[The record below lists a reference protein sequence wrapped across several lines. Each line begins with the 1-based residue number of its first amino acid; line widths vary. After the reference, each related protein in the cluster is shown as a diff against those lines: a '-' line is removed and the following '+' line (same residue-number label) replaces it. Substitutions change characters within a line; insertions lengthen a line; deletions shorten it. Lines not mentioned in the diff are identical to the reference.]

1 MMVLILRP
9 QSTVASS
16 LESATSMPFH
26 SSIILWPIPGIIR
39 LGNMMAFQ
47 FTPPGVLN
55 RLRASVVYNDFP
67 QLNVTSNF
75 LTTEGIRLAL
85 EGNATDLLPAMVSLV
100 SSPAPYL
107 AASITMSIVRSSTL
121 AEIYKLQFEDTTLV
135 GLVSIFPDTDV
146 LNPFIINN

>member
-1 MMVLILRP
+1 
-9 QSTVASS
+9 
-16 LESATSMPFH
+16 
-26 SSIILWPIPGIIR
+26 
-39 LGNMMAFQ
+39 MAFQ

-55 RLRASVVYNDFP
+55 RLRASVVFTDYP

-107 AASITMSIVRSSTL
+107 AASITMSLVRSASL
-121 AEIYKLQFEDTTLV
+121 AAIYKTQIEDSTLV

-146 LNPFIINN
+146 LNPFVINNVALESIREMAMAGMEAAMVVTARGYYNVNTGFFGT

>member
-1 MMVLILRP
+1 
-9 QSTVASS
+9 
-16 LESATSMPFH
+16 
-26 SSIILWPIPGIIR
+26 
-39 LGNMMAFQ
+39 MAFQ

-55 RLRASVVYNDFP
+55 RLRACVVYNDFP

-107 AASITMSIVRSSTL
+107 AASITMSIVRSSSL
-121 AEIYKLQFEDTTLV
+121 AALYKIQFEDTTLM

-146 LNPFIINN
+146 LNPFTINNVALESIREMAMAGMEAAIVVTARGYYNVNTGFFGT

>member
-1 MMVLILRP
+1 
-9 QSTVASS
+9 
-16 LESATSMPFH
+16 
-26 SSIILWPIPGIIR
+26 
-39 LGNMMAFQ
+39 MAFQ

-55 RLRASVVYNDFP
+55 RLRASVTYSDFP

-107 AASITMSIVRSSTL
+107 SASLTMSIVRSSSL
-121 AEIYKLQFEDTTLV
+121 AQLYKLQVEDTTLM
-135 GLVSIFPDTDV
+135 GLVTIWPDTDV
-146 LNPFIINN
+146 LTPFILNNVALESVREMAMAGMEAAMVVTARGYYNVNTGFFGT

>member
-1 MMVLILRP
+1 
-9 QSTVASS
+9 
-16 LESATSMPFH
+16 
-26 SSIILWPIPGIIR
+26 
-39 LGNMMAFQ
+39 MAFQ

-107 AASITMSIVRSSTL
+107 AASITMSLVRSSSL
-121 AEIYKLQFEDTTLV
+121 ASLYKLQFEDTTLMGMV
-135 GLVSIFPDTDV
+135 TIFPDTDV
-146 LNPFIINN
+146 INPFIINNVALESIREMALAGMEAAIVVTARGYYNVNTGFFGS

>member
-1 MMVLILRP
+1 
-9 QSTVASS
+9 
-16 LESATSMPFH
+16 
-26 SSIILWPIPGIIR
+26 
-39 LGNMMAFQ
+39 MAFQ

-55 RLRASVVYNDFP
+55 RLRASVTYNTYP

-85 EGNATDLLPAMVSLV
+85 EGNATDLLPAMVSLI

-121 AEIYKLQFEDTTLV
+121 AQIYKQQLEDTTLV
-135 GLVSIFPDTDV
+135 GLVTIWPDTDV
-146 LNPFIINN
+146 LNPFVVNNVAIESIREMAFAGMEAAIVVSARGYYNVNTGFFGT

>member
-1 MMVLILRP
+1 
-9 QSTVASS
+9 
-16 LESATSMPFH
+16 
-26 SSIILWPIPGIIR
+26 
-39 LGNMMAFQ
+39 MAFQ

-55 RLRASVVYNDFP
+55 RLRASVTYNDFP
-67 QLNVTSNF
+67 QLNCTSNF

-107 AASITMSIVRSSTL
+107 SASLTMSIVRSSTL
-121 AEIYKLQFEDTTLV
+121 AQLYKLQIEDTTLM

-146 LNPFIINN
+146 LNPFILNNVALESVREMAFAGMEAAMVVTARGYYNVNTGFFGT

>member
-1 MMVLILRP
+1 
-9 QSTVASS
+9 
-16 LESATSMPFH
+16 
-26 SSIILWPIPGIIR
+26 
-39 LGNMMAFQ
+39 MAFQ

-55 RLRASVVYNDFP
+55 RLRASVTYSDFP
-67 QLNVTSNF
+67 QLNVTAGF

-121 AEIYKLQFEDTTLV
+121 AAVYKTQIEDTTLV
-135 GLVSIFPDTDV
+135 GLVTIWPDTDV
-146 LNPFIINN
+146 LTPFVINNVALESVREMDMAGMEAAMVVTARGYYNVNTGFFGT

>member
-1 MMVLILRP
+1 
-9 QSTVASS
+9 
-16 LESATSMPFH
+16 
-26 SSIILWPIPGIIR
+26 
-39 LGNMMAFQ
+39 MAFQ

-100 SSPAPYL
+100 SSPAQYL
-107 AASITMSIVRSSTL
+107 AASITMSIVRSSSL
-121 AEIYKLQFEDTTLV
+121 AALYKIQFEDTTLM

-146 LNPFIINN
+146 LNPFTINNVALESIREMAMAGMEAAIVVTARGYYNVNTGFFGT